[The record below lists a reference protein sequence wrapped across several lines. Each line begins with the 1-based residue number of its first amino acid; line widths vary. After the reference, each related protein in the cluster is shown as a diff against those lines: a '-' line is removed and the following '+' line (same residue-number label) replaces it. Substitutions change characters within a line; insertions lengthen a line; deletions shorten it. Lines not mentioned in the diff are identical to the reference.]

1 MLKVDEFES
10 LFLSSIKETYRHE
23 TLSFRSVLLV
33 TDLKSA
39 AADQLLLEV
48 KKFCHNIIKE
58 NAVDWHI
65 LVGSDFSSA
74 ESLLNSVNNVNV
86 DLIITYRNLHSKT
99 WRHPF
104 SLGEQLDVLLQKTD
118 TPVLVIPHPDADFSR
133 EDALDKCGPVL
144 VATDHIVNDHRLIQY
159 GLAFAE
165 ENGQILLSHVEEQA
179 YFDRVIDAI
188 AKIPT
193 IETEEVRTK
202 LAQQLLKEPLEY
214 IESVKTELESLDKNF
229 VITPIVKFGHYIKDY
244 LKLIDQNNIG
254 LLVIN
259 TKDGEQMAM
268 HGLAYPLAIEIR
280 QIPILML

>member
-10 LFLSSIKETYRHE
+10 LFLSSIKETYHHE

-33 TDLKSA
+33 TDLKSDA
-39 AADQLLLEV
+39 ANQLLLEV
-48 KKFCHNIIKE
+48 KKFCNNIVKE
-58 NAVDWHI
+58 SVIEWKI
-65 LVGSDFSSA
+65 LLGSDFSSA
-74 ESLLNSVNNVNV
+74 GSLLGSVNEVDV
-86 DLIITYRNLHSKT
+86 DLIVTYRNLHSET

-104 SLGEQLDVLLQKTD
+104 SLGEQLDVLLQKTQ
-118 TPVLVIPHPDADFSR
+118 TPVLVIPHPSADFSR
-133 EDALDKCGPVL
+133 EHALDKCASVL
-144 VATDHIVNDHRLIQY
+144 VATDHLVNNHRLIQH
-159 GLAFAE
+159 GLAFVE
-165 ENGQILLSHVEEQA
+165 KNCQIFLSHVEDQA
-179 YFDRVIDAI
+179 YFDRVINSI

-193 IETEEVRTK
+193 IETKEVETK

-214 IESVKTELESLDKNF
+214 IESVKLELESLGKEYS
-229 VITPIVKFGHYIKDY
+229 VIPIVKFGHYIKDY
-244 LKLIDQNNIG
+244 LNLIEENKIG